1 MAGTLVIY
9 RGLPGSGKTTRAEGF
24 VGSYGGRLA
33 GRDHFRKLLGF
44 YGIGTAKQEAEVTEL
59 QERVILAGLRAGQDV
74 HVDDMNLRD
83 KYVKRLMALA
93 HSVDAGY
100 WTHDLTNVPLETCLV
115 RNANR
120 AVGRVSAE
128 VIRSLHKRF
137 VQGKGYPLPEPQDSF
152 YELKRLTPEPYVPD
166 LWKPSAAL
174 IDIDGT
180 VALHKGV
187 RGDHEYDKVKRDL
200 PNPPVIET
208 VKALIYRGVEPIF
221 ISGRPDSCEDDTR
234 MWIGDNLGLV
244 GLKLFMRQTGDG
256 RPDWL
261 VKLEIFDQQIRH
273 NYNVRLCLD
282 DRDQV
287 VRMYRELGLT
297 VLQVAPGNF

>member
-9 RGLPGSGKTTRAEGF
+9 RGLPGSGKTTRAEELIG
-24 VGSYGGRLA
+24 VYGGRLA

-44 YGIGTAKQEAEVTEL
+44 SGIGTPKQEAEVTEL

-83 KYVKRLMALA
+83 KYVKRLVALA
-93 HSVDAGY
+93 HSVDACY
-100 WTHDLTNVPLETCLV
+100 WVRDLTNVDLDTCLV
-115 RNANR
+115 RNASR
-120 AVGRVSAE
+120 VRSVGAGYIKE
-128 VIRSLHKRF
+128 MHKRF
-137 VQGKGYPLPEPQDSF
+137 IQGKGYPLPISSDSF

-221 ISGRPDSCEDDTR
+221 ISGRPDSCEYDTR

-244 GLKLFMRQTGDG
+244 GVKLFMRQTGDG